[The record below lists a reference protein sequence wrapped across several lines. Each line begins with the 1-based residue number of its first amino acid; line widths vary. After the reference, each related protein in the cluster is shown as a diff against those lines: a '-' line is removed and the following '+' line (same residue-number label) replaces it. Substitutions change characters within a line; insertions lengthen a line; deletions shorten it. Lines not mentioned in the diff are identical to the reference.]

1 MPEIDVNPDQAH
13 DFIRSVGRDA
23 AALEAQLERK
33 ADDRDAQTQAADQDP
48 ESWLTASNW
57 SVDFL
62 DKKFC
67 PNWKLDAGEKQ
78 QLSNSLAEVL
88 DLYFPGAMTGFDH
101 WHPLAKL
108 FGSVMMISAMRIDF
122 ETWQLA
128 ALHQPKKAD
137 DESASRRRTL
147 DLGDGDDS
155 ERENSGRFTTHGE

>member
-1 MPEIDVNPDQAH
+1 MPEIDVNTTQAH

-23 AALEAQLERK
+23 AANDAQLERK
-33 ADDRDAQTQAADQDP
+33 ADDRDAQAQAADQDP

-57 SVDFL
+57 SIDFL

-67 PNWKLDAGEKQ
+67 PNWELDAAEKQ

-88 DLYFPGAMTGFDH
+88 DLYFPGAMTGFDN
-101 WHPLAKL
+101 WYPLAKL

-128 ALHQPKKAD
+128 ALHKTQKVD
-137 DESASRRRTL
+137 DESTPRRRTL
-147 DLGDGDDS
+147 DLGDGDDPK
-155 ERENSGRFTTHGE
+155 RENSGRFTTHGE